1 MTMTQDVQELAAAL
15 LDALGISVP
24 CGTVTLNMNEC
35 QVDSVETKVKVRV
48 PKVPRRVV
56 PNPLDSRARCG

>member
-15 LDALGISVP
+15 FDALGIAVP
-24 CGTVTLNMNEC
+24 CGTVTLNMNDH

-48 PKVPRRVV
+48 PRKAVDKRLCVGASLTR
-56 PNPLDSRARCG
+56 